1 MWDFY
6 NSLKCK
12 LIQRV
17 DVIYLVFKLVF
28 VLKGFEDPK
37 HTLEE
42 QKSFLIGLMKKN
54 HHKSS
59 VD

>member
-28 VLKGFEDPK
+28 VLKGF